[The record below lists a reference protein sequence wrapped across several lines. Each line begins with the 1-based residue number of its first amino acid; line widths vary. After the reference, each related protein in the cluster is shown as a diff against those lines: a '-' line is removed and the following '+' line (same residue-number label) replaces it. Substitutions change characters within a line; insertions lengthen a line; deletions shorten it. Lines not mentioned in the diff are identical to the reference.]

1 MSADEAPT
9 AARSTTGSLA
19 ASRSRRGPSQQVS
32 ARHKALAQ
40 LKRAQAGDYHYE
52 VPEELTDHVYDY
64 VSEAEY
70 GQRVQARQAEAF
82 IVDDEDTGLYVEDG
96 REIFDEEHSEDEADQ
111 APGRRRGTWLST
123 PGAKQKK
130 KAAASGSGPDRGA
143 TRGHIKNMLL
153 AMPGKKSTPLDSQ
166 KSVAEDELLASL
178 LDQVKPKSGGSSG
191 GMKKKKPWGH
201 PKVTSNKESVGTAA
215 LSSPINPFARPRS
228 TGIRKPKTPLA
239 TRNPE
244 CHEDLS
250 ALDTL
255 ARDSDTTASQF
266 IEDDFPDDDGNDHH
280 LPNHPDEEDLANLL
294 EEDGDEFQA
303 EPMDESV
310 TDLTP
315 DTNRGFQETA
325 KTKSKADLSNWTM
338 PEDQFRG
345 HQQTQSAPEWKLES
359 GDLPLVSN
367 KHGEKVLRMYWLD
380 AFEDPFKQPG
390 KIWLFGKVF
399 IQRAGTH
406 VSCCLQV
413 NRIMRR
419 IFLLKRASKYDMKAK
434 CDTGIEV
441 AIGDVYNE
449 FDQKVAARYKIAEH
463 RSKMSEMNYAFE
475 LADVPDRGE
484 YLEVQYDPQYP
495 ALPSNLQGETFSRI
509 FGANQSS
516 LEHFLISRKFKGPSW
531 IEIKMPQATKAPMS
545 WCKVEALCEN
555 SDHVSVLYDKPPP
568 MPPLTVLSLNMKTTI
583 NAKTK
588 LNEIA
593 LVSGLVHDE
602 VYLDRPAPKE
612 PFKYHFCALTRP
624 SDQIWPF
631 DFQRAQGQANAIKLE
646 KMDSERALLA
656 FLLAKMVKIDPD
668 IILGHDITG
677 FDLDV
682 LLHRTVINKVP
693 NWSRLGRLKRIQ
705 APMFK
710 GKLAERMAVTGRLV
724 CDLKISA
731 KELIRSKSYE
741 LGVLVDK
748 LLGKDVED
756 RIEVTCEDMAK
767 AYENS
772 KALLHAAQ
780 LSSEDALDTLK
791 CVYELNALP
800 LALQITQVAGNVMS
814 RTLLGGR
821 AERNEYLLLHA
832 FSDRGFIFPD
842 KTYGKKKIGKDD
854 DQDEGETLGSGEI
867 GKPGRKKPSYT
878 GGLVLEPKKGFYDHF
893 ILLMDFNSLYPSII
907 QEYNICF
914 TTVNRRQVKAEL
926 NEDGESKHQVEE
938 FVPDLPPS
946 TSTPGVLPTEIKK
959 LVDSRRSVKQ
969 LLKNPELSPEQRM
982 QYDIRQMALKL
993 TANSMYGCLGFSHS
1007 RFYAKPLAA
1016 LVTSRG
1022 REILMQTKH
1031 LVERMNL
1038 EVIYGDTDS
1047 IMINTNSIDYDEVFK
1062 LGFKIKQEVNK
1073 MYKLLELDVDG
1084 VYRYMLLLKKKKYA
1098 AVTMERKPDG
1108 HLVTNTELKGLD
1120 IVRRDWSK
1128 LAADAGKVIL
1138 DRILSDVSADDR
1150 VAYIHEKL
1158 EILANDLREGR
1169 IPLSSLAITKQL
1181 TKNPNEYAEKKAQ
1194 PHVQV
1199 AIRLNSKGGKK
1210 LKAGDTVE
1218 YVICD
1223 DGSNL
1228 PATQRAYH
1236 VEEVKDRPDLKVD
1249 INYYL
1254 AQQLH
1259 PVVCRLCDPLDGT
1272 DASRIAQS
1280 LGLNPDEYRRSNVRD
1295 RTEDTNVELNQ
1306 DKYRQC
1312 QKLEIACPHCHE
1324 KVVVDGPDRLSDRIW
1339 IPFLLECPMP
1349 KCRQPLF
1356 NQIGKIQNKI
1366 TLMARQ
1372 HINKF
1377 TLGTITCEDPAC
1389 SGRSRQLPLRFHNAY
1404 PLCPTCDKGGNMY
1417 KEYTDKELYVQFEYL
1432 LSLFDLSHSKVD
1444 MKAAPT
1450 MSKCFESYFILKNH
1464 VERII
1469 QSNQYSL
1476 VNLKQIYQAFHSLK
1490 VAKLRNAKRV

>member
-1 MSADEAPT
+1 MSAAEEEDPT
-9 AARSTTGSLA
+9 AGASSSLA
-19 ASRSRRGPSQQVS
+19 ARRTRRGPSKQVS
-32 ARHKALAQ
+32 ARQKALAQ
-40 LKRAQAGDYHYE
+40 LKKAQTGDYHYE
-52 VPEELTDHVYDY
+52 VSDELTDRVYDY

-70 GQRVQARQAEAF
+70 GQRVQQRQAEAF
-82 IVDDEDTGLYVEDG
+82 IVEDDTGMYVEDG
-96 REIFDEEHSEDEADQ
+96 REIFDEDRSDDSD
-111 APGRRRGTWLST
+111 PGQTRDK
-123 PGAKQKK
+123 AKKAKK
-130 KAAASGSGPDRGA
+130 KTHVKAKGAGEARG
-143 TRGHIKNMLL
+143 RIKNMLL
-153 AMPGKKSTPLDSQ
+153 AMPGKKTHLTKEGGGGGGHA
-166 KSVAEDELLASL
+166 KSVDQDQLLASL
-178 LDQVKPKSGGSSG
+178 LDQVKPKSGGSTG
-191 GMKKKKPWGH
+191 IKKKPLEL
-201 PKVTSNKESVGTAA
+201 PKVHTPKES
-215 LSSPINPFARPRS
+215 SSGSSINPFARPRS

-244 CHEDLS
+244 NNDDLS
-250 ALDTL
+250 ALDSL
-255 ARDSDTTASQF
+255 AQDSAETSASQ
-266 IEDDFPDDDGNDHH
+266 IIDDDFPEDNDDQIMPDND
-280 LPNHPDEEDLANLL
+280 DKEEDLANLL
-294 EEDGDEFQA
+294 EEDGDEFKV
-303 EPMDESV
+303 EPMDEENQPI
-310 TDLTP
+310 P
-315 DTNRGFQETA
+315 DPTTNRGFQETA
-325 KTKSKADLSNWTM
+325 QTKSKADLSNWTM
-338 PEDQFRG
+338 PEDQFKG

-367 KHGEKVLRMYWLD
+367 KNGEKVLRMYWLD

-399 IQRAGTH
+399 IPKAGTH

-419 IFLLKRASKYDMKAK
+419 IFLLKRPTKYDMKAK
-434 CDTGIEV
+434 CDTGLEV

-449 FDQKVAARYKIAEH
+449 FDQKIAARYKIAEH
-463 RSKMSEMNYAFE
+463 RSKMSEMSYAFE
-475 LADVPDRGE
+475 FTDVPDRGE

-495 ALPSNLQGETFSRI
+495 ALPSNLQGETFSRV

-531 IEIKMPQATKAPMS
+531 IEVKLPQATKAPMS
-545 WCKVEALCEN
+545 WCKVEAMCEN
-555 SDHVSVLYDKPPP
+555 SENVSVLYDNPPP
-568 MPPLTVLSLNMKTTI
+568 MPPVTVLSLNMKTTI
-583 NAKTK
+583 NSKTK

-602 VYLDRPAPKE
+602 VYMDRPAPKE

-631 DFQRAQGQANAIKLE
+631 DFQRAQAQANAIKLE

-668 IILGHDITG
+668 IILGHDVTG
-677 FDLDV
+677 FDLEV
-682 LLHRTVINKVP
+682 LLHRTVSNKVP

-731 KELIRSKSYE
+731 KELIRSKSYD

-756 RIEVTCEDMAK
+756 RIEVTCEEMGR

-772 KALLHAAQ
+772 KALLHVAQ

-832 FSDRGFIFPD
+832 FNDRGFIFPD
-842 KTYGKKKIGKDD
+842 KTYGKKKTGKDE
-854 DQDEGETLGSGEI
+854 DQEDGDPIGGGEI

-914 TTVNRRQVKAEL
+914 TTVNRKQIKAES
-926 NEDGESKHQVEE
+926 NDEGESKHQVDE

-946 TSTPGVLPTEIKK
+946 SSTPGVLPTEIKK

-969 LLKNPELSPEQRM
+969 LLKNPDLSPEQRM

-1022 REILMQTKH
+1022 REILMQTKY

-1062 LGFKIKQEVNK
+1062 LGYKIKQEVNK

-1098 AVTMERKPDG
+1098 AVTMERKPNG

-1120 IVRRDWSK
+1120 IVRRDWSQ

-1158 EILANDLREGR
+1158 ELLANDLREGR
-1169 IPLSSLAITKQL
+1169 IPLSSLVITKQL

-1236 VEEVKDRPDLKVD
+1236 VDEVKERTDLKVD

-1280 LGLNPDEYRRSNVRD
+1280 LGLNPDDYRRANVRE
-1295 RTEDTNVELNQ
+1295 RTEDTNVELYQ

-1312 QKLEIACPHCHE
+1312 QKLEISCPACHE
-1324 KVVVDGPDRLSDRIW
+1324 KVTIEGPDRLSDRVW

-1349 KCRQPLF
+1349 KCRQPLY
-1356 NQIGKIQNKI
+1356 NQVGKIRNKI
-1366 TLMARQ
+1366 TLMTGQ
-1372 HINKF
+1372 LIKKF
-1377 TLGTITCEDPAC
+1377 ELGTITCEDPAC
-1389 SGRSRQLPLRFHNAY
+1389 SGRTRQMPLRFHNAY

-1417 KEYTDKELYVQFEYL
+1417 KEYTDKELYVQLEYL
-1432 LSLFDLSHSKVD
+1432 LGLFDLSQSKVD
-1444 MKAAPT
+1444 MKAAST

-1464 VERII
+1464 VEKII
-1469 QSNQYSL
+1469 QNNQYSL

-1490 VAKLRNAKRV
+1490 VAKLRNAKRF